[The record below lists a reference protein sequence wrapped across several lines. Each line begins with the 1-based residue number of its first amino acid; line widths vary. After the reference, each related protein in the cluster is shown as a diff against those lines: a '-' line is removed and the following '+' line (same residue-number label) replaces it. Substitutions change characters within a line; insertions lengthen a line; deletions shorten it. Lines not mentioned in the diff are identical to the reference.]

1 MITIVP
7 SLLVVPSDKGN
18 ANSGNENVTVAVTVI
33 VSKAWLEVR
42 DSVIRGSHLPNPE
55 QQHPSSFS
63 RTGTTIFL
71 TFIPVVS
78 SGLRNAHGSG
88 RMGLRVITER

>member
-7 SLLVVPSDKGN
+7 SLLVVPSDMGN

-42 DSVIRGSHLPNPE
+42 DSW
-55 QQHPSSFS
+55 
-63 RTGTTIFL
+63 TC
-71 TFIPVVS
+71 
-78 SGLRNAHGSG
+78 
-88 RMGLRVITER
+88 